1 MLEEIKHWILE
12 ETRNFVKELFFP
24 TTLDPE
30 NFIRKLK
37 TSHIQRSNCSNV
49 AKLFIK
55 LGEVENS
62 QFTFSEAIIAFDNI
76 IS

>member
-1 MLEEIKHWILE
+1 MLEEIEHWILE
-12 ETRNFVKELFFP
+12 ETRNFVKELFSP
-24 TTLDPE
+24 TTLYPE

-37 TSHIQRSNCSNV
+37 TSHIQGSNCSNV
-49 AKLFIK
+49 SKLFIK
-55 LGEVENS
+55 LEEVENS